1 MVSLPL
7 YNAYKNHDATPWLA
21 ASQPD
26 KECPDG
32 VTAIQEICMID
43 TFRHIELL
51 FLYDGWNWFGHFAGP
66 NTFAKSDNDALRNI
80 VHLL

>member
-51 FLYDGWNWFGHFAGP
+51 FLYDG
-66 NTFAKSDNDALRNI
+66 
-80 VHLL
+80 